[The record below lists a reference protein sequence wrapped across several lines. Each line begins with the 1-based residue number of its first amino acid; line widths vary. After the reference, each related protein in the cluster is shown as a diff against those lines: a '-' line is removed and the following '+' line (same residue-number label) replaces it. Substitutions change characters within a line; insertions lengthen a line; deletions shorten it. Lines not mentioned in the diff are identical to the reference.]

1 MHIELLL
8 AVRRHFTSCE
18 GSSLAKRMS
27 LTVCFEC
34 SLPVSLQQLCPQRNF
49 KNIAAVLSHC
59 TYQSFKRILLLIVY
73 VKIHSSL
80 KSFDDIIAKFLQRD
94 HVVGVDMFG
103 YRSKSDPLELQSP
116 VFLAPGTTFV
126 EDSFSTDQR
135 CRGCFR
141 MIQVHYIYCVFFYY
155 YYIVIL

>member
-18 GSSLAKRMS
+18 GISLAKRMS

-34 SLPVSLQQLCPQRNF
+34 HLPASLQQLCPERNL
-49 KNIAAVLSHC
+49 KNIAAVFSHC

-80 KSFDDIIAKFLQRD
+80 KSFDDIIAKFLQRGY
-94 HVVGVDMFG
+94 VVGVDMFG
-103 YRSKSDPLELQSP
+103 YHSKSDPLELQSP
-116 VFLAPGTTFV
+116 IFLASGTAFV
-126 EDSFSTDQR
+126 EDNFSTDQR
-135 CRGCFR
+135 CGGCFR
-141 MIQVHYIYCVFFYY
+141 IIQVHYIYCVLFS
-155 YYIVIL
+155 IIITL